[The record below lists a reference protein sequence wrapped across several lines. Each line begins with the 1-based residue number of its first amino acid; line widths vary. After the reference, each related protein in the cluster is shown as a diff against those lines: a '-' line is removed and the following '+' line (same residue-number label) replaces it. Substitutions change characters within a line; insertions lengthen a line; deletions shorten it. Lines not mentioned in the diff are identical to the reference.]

1 MTTEEKLIIQAR
13 ESIKAKQE
21 QVKAD
26 YYRLEYHIMPPAGLL
41 NDPNGF
47 IHFAGQYHLFYQFNP
62 FATNH
67 ETKFWGHLKST
78 DLVNWQELP
87 LALAPANDYE
97 THGCYS
103 GSAVN
108 DDGTLTLVYTGNVKD
123 EADNRATYQCLAVTE
138 DGVDFEKLGPVMENQ
153 PAGYTR
159 DFRDPKVWQ
168 QDGQWYM
175 VIGTQTVDEQ
185 GRVLL
190 FTAPDLKDWELVG
203 KVAGSNLDGL
213 EDLGYMWECPDLFS
227 LDEQDVL
234 IASPQGIEAQGD
246 DYNNIYQNGYLVGQ
260 LDYQTGC
267 LKHDGFKELD
277 QGFDFYASQTTLDE
291 QGRRILVAWM
301 GLPDQAENYVER
313 DNGWVHTLTIPRVL
327 ELDDNKRLIQKPISE
342 MKKLRGAKT
351 SYQNIAIKD
360 ETIELD
366 GINGDVLELIT
377 EFELSDVEKCGV
389 KLRCA
394 PDGSEETVISYNRAT
409 GKLSFDRTNS
419 GQGEDGIRRCQLGD
433 IEELKLRF
441 FVDRSS
447 IELFVN
453 QGQKVFTTRVYP
465 QQSSQGIKFFA
476 QNGAVKL
483 QQVKKW
489 ELNN

>member
-1 MTTEEKLIIQAR
+1 MPTEEELVTQAR
-13 ESIKAKQE
+13 ISITEKQK
-21 QVKAD
+21 QVQKD
-26 YYRLEYHIMPPAGLL
+26 YYRLQYHIMPPAGLL

-47 IHFAGQYHLFYQFNP
+47 IHFDGQYHLFYQFNP
-62 FATNH
+62 LATTH

-108 DDGTLTLVYTGNVKD
+108 NDGTLTLVYTGNVKD
-123 EADNRATYQCLAVTE
+123 KADNRSTYQCLAVTE
-138 DGVDFEKLGPVMENQ
+138 DGVNFKKLGPVMENQ

-175 VIGTQTVDEQ
+175 VIGTQNVDEE

-190 FTAPDLKDWELVG
+190 FTAPDLKEWELVG
-203 KVAGSNLDGL
+203 EVAGSNLDGL
-213 EDLGYMWECPDLFS
+213 EDFGYMWECPDLFT
-227 LDEQDVL
+227 LEGQEVL

-246 DYNNIYQNGYLVGQ
+246 AYNNIYQNGYLVGD
-260 LDYQTGC
+260 LDYQTGS
-267 LKHDGFKELD
+267 LEHDGFRELD

-291 QGRRILVAWM
+291 RGRRILVAWM

-313 DNGWVHTLTIPRVL
+313 NNGWVHTLTIPRVL
-327 ELDDNKRLIQKPISE
+327 ELDNDNQLLQKPIVE
-342 MKKLRGAKT
+342 MKKLRGAKI
-351 SYQNIAIKD
+351 SYQDIEIAD
-360 ETIELD
+360 QTIELA
-366 GINGDVLELIT
+366 GIKGDVLELVT
-377 EFELSDVEKCGV
+377 EFELGDVEKCGV

-394 PDGSEETVISYNRAT
+394 PDGSEETVISYNQKT
-409 GKLSFDRTNS
+409 GKLTFDRTNA
-419 GQGEDGIRRCQLGD
+419 GQGEDGIRRCQLD
-433 IEELKLRF
+433 EPEELKLRF

-453 QGQKVFTTRVYP
+453 EGQKTFTTRVYP
-465 QQSSQGIKFFA
+465 QPSSQGIKFFA

-483 QQVKKW
+483 QQVVKW